1 MGNTLNNSHLNYIYM
16 DDNSIDRTIT
26 NCIAAGLGSILI
38 CSFVIPIVSS
48 MLKMITQKGSDG
60 KYIFT
65 GDVGTWE
72 TLIGLVVV
80 MTIIGLVIALVRGFS
95 LRSER

>member
-1 MGNTLNNSHLNYIYM
+1 M
-16 DDNSIDRTIT
+16 DDNSIDKTVT
-26 NCIAAGLGSILI
+26 NCVAAGLGAILI
-38 CSFVIPIVSS
+38 CSFVIPIISS
-48 MLKMITQKGSDG
+48 MLKMITQKDSTGA
-60 KYIFT
+60 YIFT
-65 GDVGTWE
+65 GDVATWE

>member
-1 MGNTLNNSHLNYIYM
+1 M
-16 DDNSIDRTIT
+16 DDNSIDKTIT
-26 NCIAAGLGSILI
+26 NCIAAGLGVILI

-48 MLKMITQKGSDG
+48 MLKMITQKENGQ
-60 KYIFT
+60 YIFS
-65 GDVGTWE
+65 GDIATWE

-95 LRSER
+95 LRAER

>member
-1 MGNTLNNSHLNYIYM
+1 M
-16 DDNSIDRTIT
+16 DDNSIDKTVT
-26 NCIAAGLGSILI
+26 NCVAAGLGAILI

-48 MLKMITQKGSDG
+48 MLKMITQKDSSGS
-60 KYIFT
+60 YIFS
-65 GDVGTWE
+65 GDVATWE